1 MSLNQSL
8 DSFDFIVFYN
18 QEKIIVEFEITVF
31 VNEIISWAF
40 LGRAYA
46 RDEAKIKASVE

>member
-1 MSLNQSL
+1 MSLNQAL

-40 LGRAYA
+40 LRRAYVC
-46 RDEAKIKASVE
+46 DEAKIKSSI